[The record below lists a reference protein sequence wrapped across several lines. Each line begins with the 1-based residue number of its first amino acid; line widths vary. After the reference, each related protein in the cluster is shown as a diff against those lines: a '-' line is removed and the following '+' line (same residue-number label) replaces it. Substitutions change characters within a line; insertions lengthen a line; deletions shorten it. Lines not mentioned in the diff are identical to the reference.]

1 MIRGMGGIITVEEE
15 QLSSTSLPVP
25 HLSPASGRQN
35 LRQSSRVAV
44 VVVVVVVG

>member
-1 MIRGMGGIITVEEE
+1 MIRGMGGIITVEE
-15 QLSSTSLPVP
+15 LSSTSRPGP

-44 VVVVVVVG
+44 VVVVVVG

>member
-15 QLSSTSLPVP
+15 QLSSTSRPGP

-44 VVVVVVVG
+44 VVVVVVG